1 MPEPTVSSQ
10 DLVEEPRCLQH
21 PAQVQLA
28 SDLKFDLIPLKT
40 WFLRSAPTSP
50 PSNSS
55 TSLSSSPRGGHQSQR
70 PLGQAKKFLSSDG
83 KQACP
88 LSSQTI
94 PSRAQVLA
102 ESLQTAPS
110 THGSSPRPP
119 RQLNQLR
126 CPRPPL
132 RCLPGSQSPTC
143 APPKVFEEA
152 QLCLAASAYQR
163 TAVWKKI
170 WNQ

>member
-1 MPEPTVSSQ
+1 MYLRKRLRTYKLPNTTLECQSVNIIFFVSGSFLTCPSYMTV
-10 DLVEEPRCLQH
+10 
-21 PAQVQLA
+21 A
-28 SDLKFDLIPLKT
+28 IP
-40 WFLRSAPTSP
+40 
-50 PSNSS
+50 
-55 TSLSSSPRGGHQSQR
+55 SLSSSPRAGHQSQR

-94 PSRAQVLA
+94 PSLAQVLA

-110 THGSSPRPP
+110 TYGSSPPPP

-126 CPRPPL
+126 CPPPPL